1 MARDR
6 RMGCFPF
13 VFLQFLDRFVYKL
26 PENRFRRT
34 NVDAGSVGNC
44 TSAFLDLI
52 AGHFRRF
59 DRLSDTGRGHVVAH
73 VLHKVGHRA
82 TV

>member
-1 MARDR
+1 MTLYGSNA
-6 RMGCFPF
+6 G
-13 VFLQFLDRFVYKL
+13 KL
-26 PENRFRRT
+26 PLAK
-34 NVDAGSVGNC
+34 VDELAAQRLICGRLDYFNFFV
-44 TSAFLDLI
+44 DLI

-73 VLHKVGHRA
+73 VLNKVGHRA

>member
-1 MARDR
+1 M
-6 RMGCFPF
+6 
-13 VFLQFLDRFVYKL
+13 
-26 PENRFRRT
+26 
-34 NVDAGSVGNC
+34 DAGSVGNC